1 MTRRGKVKAMQT
13 RERVHQ
19 LIDELPDN
27 ELDDVERFLAQRGA
41 GGSAFRRALESAPE
55 EDEPVSPEEAAAI
68 EEAYADVAAGRV
80 LTDDE
85 LWRRLG
91 HAPKS

>member
-1 MTRRGKVKAMQT
+1 MQT
-13 RERVHQ
+13 RERVHR
-19 LIDELPDN
+19 LIDQLPEN
-27 ELDDVERFLAQRGA
+27 ALDDVERFLAQRGA
-41 GGSAFRRALESAPE
+41 GGSAFRRALEAASE

-80 LTDDE
+80 VKDDE

-91 HAPKS
+91 HAPRG